1 MLMYLNMIECRA
13 LRSTW
18 EQDMDNNTKRFSYA
32 CALCR
37 SPQELDRR
45 EAVIHFEYL
54 LNNSEGFIKDALFQ
68 LATTYYLLKEFDLSR
83 RCAEEL
89 CRMDPDNQQVT
100 TLHEVLVFPLN
111 KLYQ

>member
-1 MLMYLNMIECRA
+1 
-13 LRSTW
+13 
-18 EQDMDNNTKRFSYA
+18 MDNDTKRFSYA

-54 LNNSEGFIKDALFQ
+54 INHSDGFVKDALFQ
-68 LATTYYLLKEFDLSR
+68 LATTYYLLKEYELSR

-89 CRMDPDNQQVT
+89 CRMDPDNQQVRS
-100 TLHEVLVFPLN
+100 LSHADVFVSEPKN
-111 KLYQ
+111 E